1 MTPPRPTELA
11 QTLLRNSILE
21 GDVLIDATAGNGH
34 DTKFL
39 AECTGAGGRVLA
51 FDIQKQAIDS
61 ARETIRSAG
70 LDERVEFHQVSH
82 ARMKEHVQAE
92 TVAAVMFNLGY
103 LPGDDHNLTTQ
114 SKESLTALSVA
125 ADLLKSGGLL
135 SVVCYP
141 GHPEGAA
148 EAVRVEEWMSS
159 LTNDGWRIAKYAM
172 LATRKPAPFLILGSK
187 K

>member
-11 QTLLRNSILE
+11 QSLLRESILE
-21 GDVLIDATAGNGH
+21 GDVVIDATAGNGH

-39 AECTGAGGRVLA
+39 AECAGVAGRVLA
-51 FDIQKQAIDS
+51 FDIQERAIDS
-61 ARETIRSAG
+61 ARETIGSAG
-70 LDERVEFHQVSH
+70 FEERVEFHQVSH
-82 ARMKEHVQAE
+82 ARMKEHAE
-92 TVAAVMFNLGY
+92 VGTVAAAMFNLGY

-114 SKESLTALSVA
+114 SNETLSALSAA

-135 SVVCYP
+135 SVICYP

-172 LATRKPAPFLILGSK
+172 LGTRKPAPFLILGRK